1 MTRRTLMQLP
11 AAAAAAGPSPAD
23 VSQAVAQPAGRK
35 PNILFLMVDQMTP
48 FMIGP
53 YGQKAAITPNLDR
66 LARGGAVFDNAY
78 CNAPLCVPS
87 RASMFS
93 GRLPSAIEAW
103 DNASEFRADIPT
115 IMHYLRAAGYQTAVS
130 GKTHFIGPDQYHG
143 FHERLTPCI
152 YPTHFAFLHPWKKGA
167 YWIPGTAIQFFTF
180 WVAAHGPRRPPAV
193 LPIITD
199 PDSSCFLISGV
210 PNM

>member
-11 AAAAAAGPSPAD
+11 AAAAAPLPGAANAQTP
-23 VSQAVAQPAGRK
+23 QPAAARK

-53 YGQKAAITPNLDR
+53 YGQRAAITPNLDR
-66 LARGGAVFDNAY
+66 LARSGTTFDNAY

-87 RASMFS
+87 RTSMFS
-93 GRLPSAIEAW
+93 GRLPSAVESW
-103 DNASEFRADIPT
+103 DNASEFRADVPT
-115 IMHYLRAAGYQTAVS
+115 IMHYLRAAGYQTAVA

-152 YPTHFAFLHPWKKGA
+152 YPTHFKFMHPWSKGP
-167 YWIPGTAIQFFTF
+167 YWIEGTSVQTGLGKLGVSEINGQIGFDTMALGRAIERLNRY
-180 WVAAHGPRRPPAV
+180 A
-193 LPIITD
+193 
-199 PDSSCFLISGV
+199 
-210 PNM
+210 